1 MFGRRAKNQEE
12 QAGQENRDQP
22 EQEVDVDRVLEDDIC
37 AVEEAVDRY
46 LGNVTDELR
55 QELLSTLESL
65 DEQTALGDAF
75 HGRRG
80 VPFQLSPS
88 VVGATSYSP
97 IAEEVPSPEFEAQV
111 ALVKAAKQEVL
122 RHSPETLAELSSAAA
137 AVAAFHS

>member
-1 MFGRRAKNQEE
+1 MFGRRAKNQDQ
-12 QAGQENRDQP
+12 QADQENTDEP

-46 LGNVTDELR
+46 LANVTDELR

-97 IAEEVPSPEFEAQV
+97 IAEEVSSPEFQAQIT
-111 ALVKAAKQEVL
+111 LVKAAKEEVL
-122 RHSPETLAELSSAAA
+122 RPSPETLAELSSAAA
-137 AVAAFHS
+137 AVAAFHA

>member
-1 MFGRRAKNQEE
+1 MFGRRAKNQDQ
-12 QAGQENRDQP
+12 QADQENTDEP
-22 EQEVDVDRVLEDDIC
+22 DQEVDVDRVLEDDIC

-75 HGRRG
+75 NGRRG

-88 VVGATSYSP
+88 VVGDQLQP
-97 IAEEVPSPEFEAQV
+97 DRRRGPEPRVSSSDHTGEGSEGRSAQ
-111 ALVKAAKQEVL
+111 
-122 RHSPETLAELSSAAA
+122 TLT
-137 AVAAFHS
+137 